1 MLPLHL
7 LALVSAFVLTSV
19 VMPSV
24 IELAKKHRLL
34 DYPDGERRNHPYPV
48 PRIGGV
54 ALFGAATIAAVATF
68 AIDRA
73 LGTPD
78 LVFAPVLPGLV
89 IGLAIVFTTGIVDD
103 LRGLGP
109 VLKFAA
115 QTLAALALVSYGFR
129 IDTITITGAESW
141 SLGVFALPITVLWL
155 VGITNAFNLIDGV
168 DGLAGSFAVLA
179 LTVAGIVEL
188 YNHSSSV
195 LVITLAILGAV
206 VAFLRFN
213 IHPARVFLG
222 DAGSMTLGFFLA
234 VRLVQSA
241 TVDAGNGT
249 SISTVR
255 VLTPLLALA
264 YPIIDTMIAI
274 ARRWIRGQPLSRA
287 DGRHIH
293 HQIQA
298 LGISPARTVEL
309 LLVVFGS
316 LAAVGIVIDLSP
328 PVVTLTVGLLTLA
341 AMLLSAV
348 YAVRWLRYTEFTE
361 FGLSVLRVLLNAR
374 RHVGRKV
381 VANEL
386 AKRIETATTL
396 EELAALLNDTAEELH
411 LVEVNL
417 IPGSHHFR
425 GPSAQLIS
433 PPSQI
438 PLRVDY
444 PISALGA
451 DGQRHEVILRLWC
464 ARPVGHQYLGAER
477 VATMLGPAVERWLAQ
492 NAHAVA
498 PATAPTKTSG
508 AHRLHPQ

>member
-7 LALVSAFVLTSV
+7 LALVLAFVLTSAA
-19 VMPSV
+19 MPYV
-24 IELAKKHRLL
+24 IEVAKKYRLL
-34 DYPDGERRNHPYPV
+34 DYPDGARRNHPYPV

-54 ALFGAATIAAVATF
+54 ALFGAATVAALTTF
-68 AIDRA
+68 LVDRA
-73 LGTPD
+73 LGAPDFVLTPI
-78 LVFAPVLPGLV
+78 LPGMV
-89 IGLAIVFTTGIVDD
+89 IALGIVFTTGIVDD

-115 QTLAALALVSYGFR
+115 QTLAAMAVIAYGFR

-141 SLGVFALPITVLWL
+141 SLGALALPITVLWL

-168 DGLAGSFAVLA
+168 DGLAGSFAILA
-179 LTVAGIVEL
+179 LIVGGVVDL
-188 YNHSSSV
+188 YTHSSSV

-206 VAFLRFN
+206 IAFLRFN
-213 IHPARVFLG
+213 KHPARVFLG

-241 TVDAGNGT
+241 TVDTGVVGST
-249 SISTVR
+249 GTVR

-264 YPIIDTMIAI
+264 YPILDTMIAI

-293 HQIQA
+293 HQILA

-309 LLVVFGS
+309 LVVVFGS

-328 PVVTLTVGLLTLA
+328 PVVTVTVGLLTIA

-361 FGLSVLRVLLNAR
+361 FGVSVLRVLLNAR
-374 RHVGRKV
+374 RHVARNV
-381 VANEL
+381 VANDL
-386 AKRIETATTL
+386 AKRIDGATSL
-396 EELAALLNDTAEELH
+396 EELATLLNDTAAELQ
-411 LVEVNL
+411 LVEVNI

-425 GPSAQLIS
+425 GPAAQLIS

-464 ARPVGHQYLGAER
+464 ARPTGHQYLGAER
-477 VATMLGPAVERWLAQ
+477 VATMLGPAVERWLAR
-492 NAHAVA
+492 NAHEVA
-498 PATAPTKTSG
+498 PAAQPTKTSG
-508 AHRLHPQ
+508 GHRIHPV